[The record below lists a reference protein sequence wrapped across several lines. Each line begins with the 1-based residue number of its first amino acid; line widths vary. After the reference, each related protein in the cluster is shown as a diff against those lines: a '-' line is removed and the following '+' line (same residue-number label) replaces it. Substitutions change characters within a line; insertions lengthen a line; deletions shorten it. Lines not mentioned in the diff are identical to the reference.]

1 MSSSR
6 FQWDLNRAMKM
17 TMLEVVGLNPGL
29 VIIFIYFFKG
39 GFQGFGGLSPFSSG
53 LLPVVVGLNPAL
65 VNSGGWGQVFKSL
78 ILLQTVASHL
88 T

>member
-1 MSSSR
+1 
-6 FQWDLNRAMKM
+6 MKM

-29 VIIFIYFFKG
+29 VRTFIYFFKG
-39 GFQGFGGLSPFSSG
+39 GFQGFGGLSPFSSD

-65 VNSGGWGQVFKSL
+65 VNSGKSSKVF

>member
-1 MSSSR
+1 
-6 FQWDLNRAMKM
+6 MKM

-29 VIIFIYFFKG
+29 VIIFIYFFNG
-39 GFQGFGGLSPFSSG
+39 GFQGFGGLSTFSSG

-65 VNSGGWGQVFKSL
+65 VNSGGMGQVFKSL

-88 T
+88 TDIGGCRFKSR